1 MCSGGVGSLRGL
13 ALNGVEEG
21 DGRPLTPQRPLVVP
35 AGQGEVELT
44 TPTQGRLHRRGLGSR
59 LSEHGQPATTILTQ
73 AFSYLAKNKLTDGK
87 TPSQNSRFGQSRKKT
102 LQKTCPKLL

>member
-1 MCSGGVGSLRGL
+1 MCSGGRKGSLRGL

-21 DGRPLTPQRPLVVP
+21 DGRTLTPQRPLVVP
-35 AGQGEVELT
+35 SGQEEVELT

-73 AFSYLAKNKLTDGK
+73 AFSYLA
-87 TPSQNSRFGQSRKKT
+87 
-102 LQKTCPKLL
+102 

>member
-1 MCSGGVGSLRGL
+1 MCSGGRGSLRGL

-21 DGRPLTPQRPLVVP
+21 DGRTLTPQRPLVVP
-35 AGQGEVELT
+35 AGQEEVELT

-73 AFSYLAKNKLTDGK
+73 AFSYLAKKYYSRMEKLKHKTQDLANLGK
-87 TPSQNSRFGQSRKKT
+87 
-102 LQKTCPKLL
+102 KTCPK